1 MEQITSI
8 LYICIASPL
17 LPMLFIIHEK
27 RPRFIV
33 GSMVIGMT
41 ICLLAG
47 EINTLLL
54 GFFGNDT
61 MYVTTT
67 ITPISEELLKALPV
81 LYIALFFSD
90 ERETLITISFAVG
103 VGFAILENAVI
114 LTHNISS
121 VTVIWALLR
130 VVGAA
135 LMHGACTSAVGLG
148 ISYVKKRRKLF
159 FCGTF
164 ALLVTAM
171 TFHATFN
178 VLVQSRFSI
187 AAFIMPTVLYII
199 VAVSAFV
206 HRKKPDK
213 R

>member
-1 MEQITSI
+1 
-8 LYICIASPL
+8 
-17 LPMLFIIHEK
+17 MLFIIHEK

-54 GFFGNDT
+54 GCFGNDT

-114 LTHNISS
+114 LTQNISS

-130 VVGAA
+130 VIGAA